1 MNISYKWLKKFVD
14 IEKTPEEIAKKLT
27 ACSFEVENILKQ
39 GDGLEKVVVGEVISK
54 EKHPDADKLSV
65 TTVKISES
73 DVLDIV
79 CGAPNVEVGQKVAVA
94 LVGAKIPCGLEIQER
109 TVRGAKSCGM
119 ICAEDELGL
128 GSSHEGIMVL
138 DGNLKIG
145 TPIREALGLDD
156 VIFEIDIL
164 PNRAHDCLCHYGV
177 AREVATL
184 FDVEIQK
191 CDMNIPAPAKLKN
204 DLLEIE
210 VQDVKACRR
219 YSTQVMQE
227 VEVKDSPEWIKK
239 LLKNCGL
246 RPINNLVD
254 VTNYVMF
261 SFGQPMHVFDA
272 DKVKGKIITRKAKK
286 GEKILALDEVEY
298 ELDENDLVICDSEK
312 PIAIAG
318 VIGGKDSAVG
328 SETRNI
334 IFESAN
340 FEGTGIRK
348 TAQRLKISTDASY
361 RFERDIDPE
370 MTIFCLQE
378 AVKLA
383 GEIAGGKSARE
394 ILDFYAEPVQRKE
407 LSFDFLRIQ
416 NLLGIE
422 VAEEE
427 VGRILNSVGFGTE
440 ILDGSVKVLV
450 PTHRIDIMKVNDI
463 IEEIARIYGYEKI
476 EAKNAESPIRQVK
489 QEIAWTLDR
498 KIKKAFEGIGFVE
511 VYNHSFVSD
520 RDLEILGIKNA
531 LELKNYLTEDA
542 KFFRPTLLAGL
553 LGNVAENSKYR
564 DIFGIFELGKIAY
577 AGEGNRA
584 VEKKSLSGVFYAE
597 QAQDG
602 MLFKSGK
609 GYVEAFLQKLHL
621 NGVDYLR
628 IENGEIFWHGGRSAQ
643 VVLGGNLIGKIGEIH
658 PKILED
664 FDISGR
670 VFYFDFSVE
679 EIRKIYSE
687 DYSYKKIN
695 RMPSSEFDISVIVD
709 KALLWK
715 EIEDAIMGLGDEDIV
730 RVYPFDIYEGAEIG
744 DNKKSVAFR
753 VVLQSKEN
761 TLTEA
766 DIKEILDAV
775 IHKMEEIGGQVR
787 K

>member
-1 MNISYKWLKKFVD
+1 MNISYKWLKKFVN
-14 IEKTPEEIAKKLT
+14 IEKTPEEIAEKLT
-27 ACSFEVENILKQ
+27 ACSFEVENILNQ
-39 GDGLEKVVVGEVISK
+39 GDGLEKVVVGEVLSK

-65 TTVKISES
+65 TTVKVSES
-73 DVLDIV
+73 DILDIV

-109 TVRGAKSCGM
+109 IVRGAKSCGM

-138 DGNLKIG
+138 DENLKIG
-145 TPIREALGLDD
+145 TPVKEALGLDD

-177 AREVATL
+177 AREVAAL
-184 FDVEIQK
+184 FDAEIQK
-191 CDMNIPAPAKLKN
+191 CDMNIPVPAKLKN

-219 YSTQVMQE
+219 YSAQVMQG
-227 VEVKDSPEWIKK
+227 VEVKDSPDWMKN

-246 RPINNLVD
+246 RPISNLVD

-261 SFGQPMHVFDA
+261 SFGQPMHAFDA
-272 DKVKGKIITRKAKK
+272 DKVKGKIIVRKAKK

-318 VIGGKDSAVG
+318 VIGGKDSAVS
-328 SETRNI
+328 SETKNI

-383 GEIAGGKSARE
+383 GEIAGGKLAGE
-394 ILDFYAEPVQRKE
+394 ILDAYAELVQKRKIE
-407 LSFDFLRIQ
+407 FDFSRIE

-427 VGRILNSVGFGTE
+427 VKQILSSVGFGVE
-440 ILDGSVKVLV
+440 IVGGKASVLI
-450 PTHRIDIMKVNDI
+450 PTHRIDVMKVNDI

-476 EAKNAESPIRQVK
+476 EAKNAETPIRQVK

-498 KIKKAFEGIGFVE
+498 KIKKIFEGIGFVE
-511 VYNHSFVSD
+511 VYNHSFVSE

-553 LGNVAENSKYR
+553 LRNVAENSKYR
-564 DIFGIFELGKIAY
+564 DIFGMFELGKVAY
-577 AGEGNRA
+577 TGEGGKA
-584 VEKKSLSGVFYAE
+584 VEKKNISGIFYAK

-602 MLFKSGK
+602 MLFTAGK
-609 GYVEAFLQKLHL
+609 GYVGAFLQKLHL
-621 NGVDYLR
+621 NGADYAR
-628 IENGEIFWHGGRSAQ
+628 IENGEVFWHGGRSAQ
-643 VVLGGNLIGKIGEIH
+643 VEIGGVLIGRIGEIH

-664 FDISGR
+664 FDINGR

-679 EIRKIYSE
+679 EIQNVYSE
-687 DYSYKKIN
+687 EYSYKKIN

-715 EIEDAIMGLGDEDIV
+715 EIEDAIMGLGDEHIV

-744 DNKKSVAFR
+744 DNKKSMAFR
-753 VVLQSKEN
+753 VVLQSEEK
-761 TLTEA
+761 TLADA
-766 DIKEILDAV
+766 DIKNILDRV
-775 IHKMEEIGGQVR
+775 INKMEEIGGQVR